1 MTSQNNV
8 IEVSSNFE
16 FEYEWELL
24 MVSHYLAKFSGHRY
38 CSSKDIC
45 SLCLMIK
52 QDQMIKGLG
61 DYNDRSLLRYV
72 TILSSWVTIGTIVVK
87 I

>member
-1 MTSQNNV
+1 
-8 IEVSSNFE
+8 
-16 FEYEWELL
+16 
-24 MVSHYLAKFSGHRY
+24 
-38 CSSKDIC
+38 
-45 SLCLMIK
+45 MIK

-87 I
+87 V